1 MEPSALDQTSSSQG
15 PIQKKLGQRGILLSL
30 LAGDF
35 VRVGILLLIFQVFAL
50 QLSVVRGSS
59 MLPNIHDGDRLL
71 VDKYSYALTDIQRF
85 DVVILAC
92 PVNKGVD
99 YVKRV
104 VGMPGDRIVLDQG
117 KLIVNGRELPEEFG
131 FVPDHNSF
139 GLWVV
144 PEGQYFVLGDNRPV
158 SSDSR
163 EGWFVK
169 KALIKGKVRACIWP
183 PTSLKVF

>member
-1 MEPSALDQTSSSQG
+1 
-15 PIQKKLGQRGILLSL
+15 
-30 LAGDF
+30 
-35 VRVGILLLIFQVFAL
+35 
-50 QLSVVRGSS
+50 

-71 VDKYSYALTDIQRF
+71 VDKYSYSLMAIERF

-92 PVNKGVD
+92 PVNEGVD

-104 VGMPGDRIVLDQG
+104 VGMPGDRIVLDRG
-117 KLIVNGRELPEEFG
+117 KLIVNGKQLPEKFG
-131 FVPDHNSF
+131 YVPDPNAY

-144 PEGQYFVLGDNRPV
+144 PQGQYFVLGDNRPV

-163 EGWFVK
+163 EGWFVD

-183 PTSLKVF
+183 PTNLKVF